1 MNKNFREIGIITE
14 NDLMEFVDSLNDE
27 EEVKSDIYGYFSD
40 RCAFSNS
47 GTPSYVIM
55 TKYQD
60 WYCVWVTSE
69 FDESYSSDLP
79 YDLCDIFSSYKEAD
93 VYFKSLKHTGLKS
106 KKEQIQEC
114 KNSLI
119 DSGNIRIKA
128 RLAIYDTLD
137 ITVCYKNCLI
147 IEHMKNFD
155 AQYINDAIAKF
166 NDIYNSRNITIYTII
181 KSRQPH
187 SYQRFYF
194 IEYQNANHELC
205 STQVH
210 IPSILQGQ
218 KRCVLDLLK
227 KW

>member
-1 MNKNFREIGIITE
+1 MNNKFYEIGISTE
-14 NDLMEFVDSLNDE
+14 KDLIEFVDSLNDE
-27 EEVKSDIYGYFSD
+27 EEVKNDIYGYFSD
-40 RCAFSNS
+40 RCAFSSS
-47 GTPSYVIM
+47 GTPAYVIM

-69 FDESYSSDLP
+69 FDESYISDLP
-79 YDLCDIFSSYKEAD
+79 YGLCDIFSSYKEAD

-114 KNSLI
+114 KNSLV
-119 DSGNIRIKA
+119 DSGNIRIKV
-128 RLAIYDTLD
+128 RLTIYDTLD
-137 ITVCYKNCLI
+137 ITVFYKNCLI

-166 NDIYNSRNITIYTII
+166 NDIYNSRNITIYTIS
-181 KSRQPH
+181 KLRQPH

-194 IEYQNANHELC
+194 IEYKNANHELC

-218 KRCVLDLLK
+218 RRCVLDLLK